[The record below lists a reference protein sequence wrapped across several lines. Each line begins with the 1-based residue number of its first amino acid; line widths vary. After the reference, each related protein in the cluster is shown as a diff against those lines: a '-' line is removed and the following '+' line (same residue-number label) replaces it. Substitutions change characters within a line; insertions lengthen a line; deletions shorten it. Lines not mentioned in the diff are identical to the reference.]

1 MHVSFFILFV
11 AVTTIIS
18 EATCTISIQPGK
30 ADELGK
36 RTCAQVRCSGG
47 QVCRMEPA
55 PNAVCTD
62 YSSYKNFCYP
72 LRPVCKP
79 RRQVLRILCG
89 SVRCPQG
96 TVCRMRSCLSVRC
109 VPQPICVRKGPRPR
123 PVRKGGILSTTKP
136 TESVKTIQATTSAPI
151 ATAPA

>member
-18 EATCTISIQPGK
+18 EATCTIPIQPGET
-30 ADELGK
+30 DVLERLS
-36 RTCAQVRCSGG
+36 CAQVRCSGS
-47 QVCRMEPA
+47 QVCEMVPA
-55 PNAVCTD
+55 PNARCNKTYPTV
-62 YSSYKNFCYP
+62 CYP
-72 LRPVCKP
+72 KIPICKP
-79 RRQVLRILCG
+79 RPEVLPIFCG
-89 SVRCPQG
+89 SIICPRG

-136 TESVKTIQATTSAPI
+136 TESVKTIQTTTSAPI
-151 ATAPA
+151 ATA